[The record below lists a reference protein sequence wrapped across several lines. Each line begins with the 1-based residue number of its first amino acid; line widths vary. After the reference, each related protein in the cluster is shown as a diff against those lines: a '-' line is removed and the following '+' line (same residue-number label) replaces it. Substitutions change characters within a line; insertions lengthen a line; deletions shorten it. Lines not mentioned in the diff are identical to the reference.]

1 MKIHVLPVDARLQ
14 PESQPFLY
22 PAHNADYGVE
32 QDFHRWI
39 LDHPEY
45 VTSDA
50 AAADFHYLP
59 VYWTRWHLNHD
70 YGKQGRDELA
80 ALVDPAI
87 ADDRRTFTICQN
99 DDGPLAP
106 LGETTV
112 FLASRQ
118 DERGRDIPLLSS
130 PHVLPRIPVRRG
142 RYRASFVGRVHT
154 HPIRAE
160 LAEALAGRRDVRI
173 LDGDHGTRK
182 FVRVTRASLIALAP
196 RGYGGSS
203 FRFFE
208 AAQLGA
214 VPMLVGDIDTRP
226 FKGILDWPSASLY
239 APDAASAA
247 RLIDEADPH
256 ELARMGE
263 RAERL
268 WREDLTYGRWCGHVL
283 TELER

>member
-1 MKIHVLPVDARLQ
+1 MKIHVLPVDPRLQ
-14 PESQPFLY
+14 PASQPFLY
-22 PAHNADYGVE
+22 PAHNVDYGVE
-32 QDFHRWI
+32 QDFHDW
-39 LDHPEY
+39 LTAHPEH
-45 VTSDA
+45 VAADA
-50 AAADFHYLP
+50 GDADFHYLP

-80 ALVDPAI
+80 ALVGPAI
-87 ADDRRTFTICQN
+87 EDDARTFTICQY
-99 DDGPLAP
+99 DDGPLAA
-106 LGETTV
+106 LGETIL

-118 DERGRDIPLLSS
+118 DAQNRDIPLLSS
-130 PHVLPRIPVRRG
+130 PHRLPRLPARRG

-154 HPIRAE
+154 HPIRAQ

-182 FVRVTRASLIALAP
+182 FVRVTRSSLVALAP

-214 VPMLVGDIDTRP
+214 VPMLVGDVDTRP
-226 FKGILDWPSASLY
+226 FKGVLDWSSASFY
-239 APDAASAA
+239 APDAATAVGLLDDA
-247 RLIDEADPH
+247 EPD

-263 RAERL
+263 RAEKL
-268 WREDLTYGRWCGHVL
+268 WREDLTYGRWCRHVL
-283 TELER
+283 AELEQ